1 MAQIL
6 VIDDDVSLLQM
17 MSLMLKRADHT
28 PILAQSGKEGIDIA
42 HTQHPDMIIVDVMMP
57 DRSGYDVCRELR
69 EDPVTKDIPLM
80 ILTALTEEYR
90 EQAEESG
97 ADDFV
102 TKPITRN
109 DLVEHIDEL
118 LRTGA
123 RNVPR
128 PLESAPPTS
137 PPLLAD
143 EQLVAAPVSPE
154 PQPIGLPLLAVMGV
168 AGGVGTTTVCV
179 NLGLGLMQH
188 GRSCIVDM
196 NNLASQVAAQFRT
209 FPPRATWVDLMD
221 VEPGEDKRQI
231 AKTLTLVDAVGVAFL
246 ASPIRPTYFRLESQ
260 IIHYTYDVL
269 AEGFR
274 RVVVDLPAAF
284 NEMSLETLRLASH
297 IIVVVGD
304 DPAQL
309 LTAPNTLA
317 ALDELNLPGQQHIV
331 LNRVRPGGLPHQTV
345 MQALDRP
352 LAADLPYEPG
362 QFEALQTGQP
372 LVMSRP
378 DSLYSQG
385 VLHLARHL

>member
-1 MAQIL
+1 
-6 VIDDDVSLLQM
+6 
-17 MSLMLKRADHT
+17 
-28 PILAQSGKEGIDIA
+28 
-42 HTQHPDMIIVDVMMP
+42 
-57 DRSGYDVCRELR
+57 
-69 EDPVTKDIPLM
+69 M
-80 ILTALTEEYR
+80 ILTALTQEHR
-90 EQAEESG
+90 EMAEDSG

-128 PLESAPPTS
+128 PLQPPQ
-137 PPLLAD
+137 PAG
-143 EQLVAAPVSPE
+143 QQQAAAPAVPE
-154 PQPIGLPLLAVMGV
+154 SELTDLPLLAVLGL

-209 FPPRATWVDLMD
+209 FPPRATWADLME
-221 VEPGEDKRQI
+221 VEPGVDKRVI
-231 AKTLTLVDAVGVAFL
+231 GKTLTVVEEVGVAFL
-246 ASPIRPTYFRLESQ
+246 ASPLRPTDLRLDGSV
-260 IIHYTYDVL
+260 IDYAYNVL
-269 AEGFR
+269 SEGFR
-274 RVVVDLPAAF
+274 RIVVDLPAAF
-284 NEMSLETLRLASH
+284 NEMSLSTLRHARH
-297 IIVVVGD
+297 IILVVGD

-317 ALDELNLPGQQHIV
+317 ALDELNLPGRQHIV
-331 LNRVRPGGLPHQTV
+331 LNRVRPDGLPHQTV

-352 LAADLPYEPG
+352 LAADLPYEPA
-362 QFEALQTGQP
+362 QLEALQTGRP